1 MVFCCFLL
9 FFFHLGHWPRD
20 GASIRNARSGRF
32 RWPSGDVAA
41 SGSFFFV
48 LQSNCF
54 VSSACCCCSCSFFS
68 SWQCGV
74 ANRAMR
80 RQIMR
85 IHRRFGDFLLF
96 SSFFF
101 VVVVGVFFFFFFF
114 FFFHRLPSGRRS
126 RSQKCSR
133 KRSSELATSQ
143 KRRPHA
149 SATLQR
155 PKRHTNRFLCLFFV
169 LCFPRNATPEKEDA
183 GLDDSVKQF
192 GNVAKIKK
200 KRRKRN
206 ASPRLPNRFLAEAKT
221 KVSFVFGVLRRSRLI
236 RR

>member
-1 MVFCCFLL
+1 MIFFC
-9 FFFHLGHWPRD
+9 
-20 GASIRNARSGRF
+20 F
-32 RWPSGDVAA
+32 R
-41 SGSFFFV
+41 
-48 LQSNCF
+48 L
-54 VSSACCCCSCSFFS
+54 
-68 SWQCGV
+68 
-74 ANRAMR
+74 
-80 RQIMR
+80 
-85 IHRRFGDFLLF
+85 
-96 SSFFF
+96 FFF